1 MISGRIAATVEAMIR
16 AFGFSPERLAFSSD
30 ITSTAAAPSFSGQA
44 LPAVTVPSGLNAGFS
59 CASTSIVVP
68 GARPVVLGDDGLGD
82 VDLVAL
88 LVDVLVR
95 RYGYGTISLSKW
107 PESRASTAR
116 FCEITAHSSCCSR
129 VTLQRSATF
138 SAVSPIGM

>member
-1 MISGRIAATVEAMIR
+1 MIR
-16 AFGFSPERLAFSSD
+16 AFGFSPRLFAFSSD
-30 ITSTAAAPSFSGQA
+30 MTSTAAAPSFSGQA

-59 CASTSIVVP
+59 FPGPPSSCPARGPSSLVTTVSGTSISLPSLSTSLCAATGTP
-68 GARPVVLGDDGLGD
+68 
-82 VDLVAL
+82 
-88 LVDVLVR
+88 
-95 RYGYGTISLSKW
+95 TISSSKW

-116 FCEITAHSSCCSR
+116 FWEITAHSSCCSR